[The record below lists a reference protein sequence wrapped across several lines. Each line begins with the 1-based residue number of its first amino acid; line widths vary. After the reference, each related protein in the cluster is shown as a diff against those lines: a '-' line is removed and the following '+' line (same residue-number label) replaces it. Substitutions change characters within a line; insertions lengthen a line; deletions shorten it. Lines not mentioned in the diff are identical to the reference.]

1 MRVSGRGLRS
11 RTAVAVSAAVVGGAM
26 LASGAALANHDAETL
41 HGCYN
46 NRTGALRVVLDGSQC
61 ERSESPIE
69 WSREGPA
76 GPAGPAGPQGPVGET
91 GPAGP
96 QGPAGADGAT
106 GPDGPA
112 GPQGE
117 TGPPGPAGPQG
128 EPGPTGATGPQGETG
143 PQGPAGISV
152 GSFGRCQILSMA
164 GNTATCSTV
173 IEVPTAGTLLLAA
186 NAQVNRFSSSTTEQC
201 GSVRHVLRLN
211 DNVAASSMDWQSV
224 GIGEEVTVA
233 SVGGVGVGAGTHTI
247 SFDVEP
253 NAVKPGCSSLAG
265 LGFFAGDVTAT
276 FIGGSSS

>member
-1 MRVSGRGLRS
+1 MRVSGGGLRS
-11 RTAVAVSAAVVGGAM
+11 RTAVAVSTAVVAGAM
-26 LASGAALANHDAETL
+26 LASGAALANHDAQTL

-46 NRTGALRVVLDGSQC
+46 NRTGALRVVLDGAQC
-61 ERSESPIE
+61 DDRSESPIE

-96 QGPAGADGAT
+96 QGPAGADGV
-106 GPDGPA
+106 A
-112 GPQGE
+112 GPQ
-117 TGPPGPAGPQG
+117 GPAGPQG

-143 PQGPAGISV
+143 PQGPPGISV
-152 GSFGRCQILSMA
+152 GSFGRCQIMSMT

-186 NAQVNRFSSSTTEQC
+186 NAQVNRFSSSTPEQC

-233 SVGGVGVGAGTHTI
+233 SVGGVGVGTGTHTI

-253 NAVKPGCSSLAG
+253 NTAKPGCSSTAG

-276 FIGGSSS
+276 FIGGSTS

>member
-11 RTAVAVSAAVVGGAM
+11 RTAVAVSTAVVGGAL

-41 HGCYN
+41 HGCYH

-61 ERSESPIE
+61 DRSESPIE

-76 GPAGPAGPQGPVGET
+76 GPAGP
-91 GPAGP
+91 

-106 GPDGPA
+106 GPQGPA

-117 TGPPGPAGPQG
+117 PGPTGATGPQGPAGPQG

-143 PQGPAGISV
+143 PQGPPGISV
-152 GSFGRCQILSMA
+152 GSFGRCQILSMT

-186 NAQVNRFSSSTTEQC
+186 NAQVNRFPGSTAEHC

-211 DNVAASSMDWQSV
+211 NNVAASSMDWQSV

-233 SVGGVGVGAGTHTI
+233 SVGGVGVEAGTHTI

-253 NAVKPGCSSLAG
+253 NTAKPGCSSTAG